1 MEANVLQ
8 QIRSCNQFLMYT
20 VPNSVLFLGRP
31 GVGKTTV
38 IREMARILSD
48 DLKKRVVWST
58 SILGP
63 INRICNILVV
73 QEGLFLKNN
82 IS

>member
-1 MEANVLQ
+1 
-8 QIRSCNQFLMYT
+8 MYT

-48 DLKKRVVWST
+48 DLKKRVVRST
-58 SILGP
+58 STLEHFSPDKLHLQQFCGAGWAFSGIRCYDVGD
-63 INRICNILVV
+63 CGHV
-73 QEGLFLKNN
+73 Q
-82 IS
+82 